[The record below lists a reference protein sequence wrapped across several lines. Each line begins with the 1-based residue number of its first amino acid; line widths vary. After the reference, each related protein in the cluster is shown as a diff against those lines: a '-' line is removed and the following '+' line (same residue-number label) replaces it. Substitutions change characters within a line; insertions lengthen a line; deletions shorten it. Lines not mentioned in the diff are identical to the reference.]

1 MTGLHRHGIQHEA
14 GRAPLTGPAVRLL
27 KAATYAAV
35 ATAGTL
41 IAVKAVAWG
50 FTGSVSVL
58 SSLVDSL
65 LDILASFINL
75 LAVRHALVPADA
87 EHRFG
92 HGKAEAIAGLG
103 QAAFI
108 VGSGLFV
115 MFEVADRLI
124 HPEPVTH
131 GTIGIGVMIFTI
143 LATAALVQF
152 QRYVVRKTGS
162 VAISADSL
170 HYISDVLTN
179 GSVIAALLLDAWLGW
194 WLIDPLFGAAIAAY
208 IIYSAWTIARQSYHL
223 LMDRG
228 LSDDA
233 RDKIIAIATAHP
245 EVIAVHDLRTRS
257 SGTQA
262 FIQLHLEMDGSML
275 LRRAHEIA
283 DEVEDRIREAFPNAE
298 VIIHQD
304 PDNVVE
310 RRARFT

>member
-1 MTGLHRHGIQHEA
+1 MTGLHRHGLQHEA
-14 GRAPLTGPAVRLL
+14 AKVTVTGPSARLL

-50 FTGSVSVL
+50 LTGSVSVL

-75 LAVRHALVPADA
+75 LAVRHALQPADA

-108 VGSGLFV
+108 AGSGLFV
-115 MFEVADRLI
+115 LFEVADRLI

-131 GTIGIGVMIFTI
+131 GTIGVGVMIFTI

-152 QRYVVRKTGS
+152 QRYVVGKTGS

-170 HYISDVLTN
+170 HYVSDVLTN
-179 GSVIAALLLDAWLGW
+179 GSVIVALLLDAWLGW

-208 IIYSAWTIARQSYHL
+208 IIFNAWTIARQSYHL
-223 LMDRG
+223 LMDRE

-233 RDKIIAIATAHP
+233 REKIIAIATAHP
-245 EVIAVHDLRTRS
+245 EVISVHDLRTRS
-257 SGTQA
+257 SGTQT

-275 LRRAHEIA
+275 LCRAHEIA
-283 DEVEDRIREAFPNAE
+283 DEVENRIREAFPNAE

-304 PDNVVE
+304 PDNIVE
-310 RRARFT
+310 RRARFN